1 MLSGMSTIEIIE
13 NLKSKNYRKLGDT
26 TVRMTADD
34 ISLLLHKFKILMHD
48 LVDYHIVII
57 VLLILSK

>member
-13 NLKSKNYRKLGDT
+13 NLTIENLTEKSGDT

-34 ISLLLHKFKILMHD
+34 IMIT
-48 LVDYHIVII
+48 
-57 VLLILSK
+57 